1 MMRLRSIAA
10 AAGFIALTGAFAFA
24 PAGGQS
30 SSTTATTP
38 SPQPA
43 ASSFAEPKTLPA
55 DAFTLG
61 DLTAADVLKAD
72 PSPAG
77 TWTPPPGY
85 EGSLRPEN
93 WVQITGTDSCLN
105 VRVAPGLTWHYPEN
119 DEAIPTLNCLPD
131 GFIGQLSFGPST
143 PKDAQGMPVQVD
155 GYWWWS
161 LLGQGWVAEDWLTL
175 VGTPPSAARPEL
187 ADAGLIAFVRTYGD
201 ERNGV
206 WTMSA
211 DGTSERLIYPT
222 DANTNISSLRWSAD
236 GESLVVSMSSWTST
250 ETAFLTAIIDVD
262 GTVIAEY
269 AGLTEARFSPDGQ
282 RLAAL
287 RTEQPGGLGG
297 YQTTPVVF
305 DIATERETAVGAADS
320 YFRAPEWN
328 PNGSS
333 VAILCRSWSWQEAL
347 PDGTTLDHALDCGGD
362 GLRTVSLADGS
373 VRVIAPI
380 DTSSGAYYD
389 SPSWSPGGSAIAMF
403 MSGGEC
409 QGYALIDVASGAL
422 TTCLEVPQDSF
433 GGRCGGGGETGA
445 SDWTPDGRTLA
456 YHWQSG
462 AGQNGVALVD
472 VATGER
478 RMILT
483 TGSSSI
489 SFSSDGAHLSYESAG
504 YVWTADSDT
513 SDVSRVT
520 DGSQPAWQPQP

>member
-10 AAGFIALTGAFAFA
+10 AAGAIVLTSAFAFA

-30 SSTTATTP
+30 SSPT
-38 SPQPA
+38 A
-43 ASSFAEPKTLPA
+43 ASTSSATASPFAEPKTLPA
-55 DAFTLG
+55 EAFTLG
-61 DLTAADVLKAD
+61 DLTAADVIPTATA
-72 PSPAG
+72 PAG
-77 TWTPPPGY
+77 TWTPPAGY
-85 EGSLRPEN
+85 AGSLRPEN
-93 WVQITGTDSCLN
+93 WVQIAGTESCLN
-105 VRVAPGLTWHYPEN
+105 VRIAPGLTWHYPEN

-131 GFIGQLSFGPST
+131 GFVGQLSFGPNT

-155 GYWWWS
+155 GYWWWY

-175 VGTPPSAARPEL
+175 LQEDGSPFAPRPEL
-187 ADAGLIAFVRTYGD
+187 ADAGLIAFMRAD
-201 ERNGV
+201 GV
-206 WTMSA
+206 WLMNA
-211 DGTSERLIYPT
+211 DGTSPRLIYPVDMNAAT
-222 DANTNISSLRWSAD
+222 VGSVRWSPD
-236 GESLVVSMSSWTST
+236 GERLAVGVNTWADAQSRVVTR
-250 ETAFLTAIIDVD
+250 IIDIN
-262 GTVIAEY
+262 GAVIAEY
-269 AGLTEARFSPDGQ
+269 TGLSEATWSPDGG

-287 RTEQPGGLGG
+287 RASEIGELGG

-333 VAILCRSWSWQEAL
+333 VALLCRSWSWQEML
-347 PDGTTLDHALDCGGD
+347 PNGTTLDRAFDCGGD

-373 VRVIAPI
+373 VRVITPTDA
-380 DTSSGAYYD
+380 SGGTYYD
-389 SPSWSPGGSAIAMF
+389 SPSWSPGGSTISMF

-422 TTCLEVPQDSF
+422 TTCLEVPQASF
-433 GGRCGGGGETGA
+433 GGGCGGGGETGA
-445 SDWTPDGRTLA
+445 SDWTPDGRTLG

-504 YVWTADSDT
+504 YVWTADSDA

-520 DGSQPAWQPQP
+520 DGWLPAWQPLP